1 MVGGAHAPPLS
12 VRVTAPLLSMA
23 LVFLLA
29 SVGCAQSDDP
39 STSGEETEAAAEVT
53 APSAGALVLPE
64 GTSEWVVGTGEYA
77 VPELDMP
84 PMGGTVVEPVF
95 GTPMTRLTDVAGGE
109 YEGPGIQNEYSR
121 VDPENADASLAVL
134 RGNEGYWYL
143 LDLATGDLSSL
154 DDAFAECGQE
164 PEPRWDD
171 EDPHALHFVCGT
183 ELRVLDVADGGS
195 MLLHDFASDI
205 PDAAYVRTRSE
216 GSPSLDRR
224 YWAFTADDEDGEA
237 LAVLAYDAEADQVI
251 GALDDLPDAIDWVG
265 MDASGEHV
273 LVGWD
278 SLPYLEVFSRD
289 LSERRRLA
297 DGTNAHGDRAVSAD
311 GRDLWVYQDTS
322 TDFISVADLATGD
335 VTRLLAIPFGV
346 NADIGLHVSG
356 AAAEA
361 PGWAL
366 VSTYG
371 ARQPAGDEHS
381 WMDNQLFML
390 ELTEEPRVWRLAH
403 TRCYTAEEADEDPM
417 YFAECFAAVNGEG
430 TRIYFGSNWGDL
442 SPDYTDAFMLSLPQD
457 WRAAVPD

>member
-1 MVGGAHAPPLS
+1 VG
-12 VRVTAPLLSMA
+12 A
-23 LVFLLA
+23 LVCALA
-29 SVGCAQSDDP
+29 SVGCADSDER
-39 STSGEETEAAAEVT
+39 STSAEETEAAARVEAASTGV
-53 APSAGALVLPE
+53 LRLPE
-64 GTSEWVVGTGEYA
+64 SSSEWIVGTGEYT
-77 VPELDMP
+77 VPEIDAP
-84 PMGGTVVEPVF
+84 RKGGTIVEPVF
-95 GTPMTRLTDVAGGE
+95 GTPITRLTDVTAGE

-121 VDPENADASLAVL
+121 VDPENADATLAVL

-143 LDLATGDLSSL
+143 LDLATGELSSL

-171 EDPHALHFVCGT
+171 ERSEALYFVCGT
-183 ELRVLDVADGGS
+183 ELRILDVADGGS
-195 MLLHDFASDI
+195 ALVHDFAPDI
-205 PDAAYVRTRSE
+205 PDAVYVRSRSE

-237 LAVLAYDAEADQVI
+237 LAILVYDAESDQVV

-265 MDASGEHV
+265 MDASGAHV
-273 LVGWD
+273 LVGWE

-289 LSERRRLA
+289 LAERRRLA
-297 DGTNAHGDRAVSAD
+297 DGTNAHGDRALAVD
-311 GRDLWVYQDTS
+311 GRDVWVYQDTS
-322 TDFISVADLATGD
+322 TDFVSMADLATGE
-335 VTRLLAIPFGV
+335 VTRLLEIPFGV

-356 AAAEA
+356 AATDA

-390 ELTEEPRVWRLAH
+390 ELADEPRVWRLAH
-403 TRCYTAEEADEDPM
+403 TRCYTAEEAEDDPM

-430 TRIYFGSNWGDL
+430 TRVYFGSNWGDL
-442 SPDYTDAFMLSLPQD
+442 ASDYTDAFVLVLAED
-457 WRAAVPD
+457 WREVVPD